1 MCDKKIS
8 IVGAGMGTAEQLTG
22 LGSRRL
28 REAQVVVGAP
38 RLTEGLSGELSS
50 HAVLASHRTGEI
62 VEFLNKEKWTR
73 AVFLVSGDTG
83 FYSAAS
89 GAAASFEEQGWETE
103 LVPGISSMSWFTA
116 RLGKNWQNMAVLSC
130 HGRDVDPAGWVR
142 RHGESF

>member
-38 RLTEGLSGELSS
+38 RLTEGLSGELSG
-50 HAVLASHRTGEI
+50 HAVLVSHRTGEI

-89 GAAASFEEQGWETE
+89 GAAASPAPLERLAYPFSAAS
-103 LVPGISSMSWFTA
+103 PYSSV
-116 RLGKNWQNMAVLSC
+116 RLT
-130 HGRDVDPAGWVR
+130 
-142 RHGESF
+142 SFPDWAST

>member
-38 RLTEGLSGELSS
+38 RLTEGLSGELSG

-83 FYSAAS
+83 FYSAA
-89 GAAASFEEQGWETE
+89 ASRQHNPLFFRQ
-103 LVPGISSMSWFTA
+103 LIDNFLFTVA
-116 RLGKNWQNMAVLSC
+116 EAFFAFNIE
-130 HGRDVDPAGWVR
+130 DPAHISASAFLNLLIRIVKFHVELLG
-142 RHGESF
+142 

>member
-38 RLTEGLSGELSS
+38 RLTEGLSGELSG

-62 VEFLNKEKWTR
+62 VEFLNK
-73 AVFLVSGDTG
+73 
-83 FYSAAS
+83 
-89 GAAASFEEQGWETE
+89 
-103 LVPGISSMSWFTA
+103 
-116 RLGKNWQNMAVLSC
+116 
-130 HGRDVDPAGWVR
+130 
-142 RHGESF
+142 